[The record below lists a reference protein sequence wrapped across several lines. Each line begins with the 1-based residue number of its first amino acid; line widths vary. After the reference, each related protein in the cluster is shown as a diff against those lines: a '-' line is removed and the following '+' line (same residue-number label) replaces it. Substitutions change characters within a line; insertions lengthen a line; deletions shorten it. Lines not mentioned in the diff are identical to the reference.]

1 MKKKAKARKAAT
13 KPAQSTDFDLAQR
26 VNDVSGAFVASI
38 ERLVKQALQE
48 HIRAATADLVGRAPS
63 IAARQTRVATGGG
76 PLSGPASTA
85 STKGT
90 KSKAAKKNKPSRA
103 EKVSVSSF
111 DDSELEAKVLAFLEA
126 SPGSRVEAL
135 TEGLKARPDAIRRVV
150 ARLFEQK
157 KLTRKGKTRGTKYS
171 LTPKG

>member
-1 MKKKAKARKAAT
+1 
-13 KPAQSTDFDLAQR
+13 
-26 VNDVSGAFVASI
+26 
-38 ERLVKQALQE
+38 
-48 HIRAATADLVGRAPS
+48 
-63 IAARQTRVATGGG
+63 VATGGG

>member
-1 MKKKAKARKAAT
+1 MKKNAKARKAAT
-13 KPAQSTDFDLAQR
+13 KPAQSMDFDLAQR
-26 VNDVSGAFVASI
+26 VSDVSSVFVASI

-48 HIRAATADLVGRAPS
+48 HVRAATADLVGRAPGNS
-63 IAARQTRVATGGG
+63 AIQARAATGGG
-76 PLSGPASTA
+76 PLTSAPAAGSK
-85 STKGT
+85 KGK
-90 KSKAAKKNKPSRA
+90 KSKAAKKNKSSKA
-103 EKVSVSSF
+103 DKVTISSF

-171 LTPKG
+171 LASKE